1 MLIARLAPQD
11 YHRFHCPAG
20 ARVVRRTSVEG
31 SLFTVNPIAI
41 RQPRP
46 CVYTS
51 NKRVVDVLVSP
62 AFGVFALVAV
72 GATAVGSIK
81 MTAPVGVEVDKG
93 AEHGVFAFGGSTVLV
108 LLQEGAASFDA
119 DLVANSRA
127 PLETIVR
134 TGERV
139 GVANAPR
146 GLRHTL

>member
-1 MLIARLAPQD
+1 ML
-11 YHRFHCPAG
+11 
-20 ARVVRRTSVEG
+20 RRTSLEG
-31 SLFTVNPIAI
+31 SLFTVNPMAI

-72 GATAVGSIK
+72 GATAVGSIV
-81 MTAPVGVEVDKG
+81 MTAPVGGVVEKG
-93 AEHGVFAFGGSTVLV
+93 AEHGMFAFGGSTVLV

-119 DLVANSRA
+119 DLVANSRS

-139 GVANAPR
+139 GVASAPR
-146 GLRHTL
+146 GLRREL